1 MYKIILTAPSLC
13 LPGMPPEIV
22 ETYRIKVKPT
32 IPVVDRFIHYFCLKY
47 SVELDSILI
56 TVKKEEIKPLEL

>member
-13 LPGMPPEIV
+13 LFGMPDEIV

-32 IPVVDRFIHYFCLKY
+32 IPIVDRITRDFALKH
-47 SVELDSILI
+47 SVELDNIHF
-56 TVKKEEIKPLEL
+56 TVEKEEIKPLEL

>member
-22 ETYRIKVKPT
+22 ETYNIKVKPT
-32 IPVVDRFIHYFCLKY
+32 IPIVNRFIHEFCLKH
-47 SVELDSILI
+47 SVELDSIHF
-56 TVKKEEIKPLEL
+56 TVKKEEIEPLTI